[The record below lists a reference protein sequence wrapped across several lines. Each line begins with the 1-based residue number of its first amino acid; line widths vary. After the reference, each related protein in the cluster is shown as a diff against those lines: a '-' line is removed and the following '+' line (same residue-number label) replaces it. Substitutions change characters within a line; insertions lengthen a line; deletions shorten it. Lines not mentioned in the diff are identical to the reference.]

1 MHEDISL
8 CMSQRPSGSGFQQ
21 AFWHQTILGKS
32 LHLCCSSTI
41 IVINMRMVISSCLL
55 PEITSIV
62 RCVAKTIWRVSLMDG
77 RGTYVGFCIELCVSS
92 TNKEK
97 IKYFSG
103 LVFLRKYGVYSLCKP
118 VNNLKQL

>member
-1 MHEDISL
+1 
-8 CMSQRPSGSGFQQ
+8 
-21 AFWHQTILGKS
+21 
-32 LHLCCSSTI
+32 
-41 IVINMRMVISSCLL
+41 
-55 PEITSIV
+55 
-62 RCVAKTIWRVSLMDG
+62 MDG

-118 VNNLKQL
+118 VNNLKQLQQGYKRIGKDILWEPQNKLNT